1 MQDQD
6 ALIDGLSR
14 SAEPAA
20 AAAVAQLIR
29 TGSDAELAAVNAL
42 AFAAERGLPEEA
54 VIGALLHA
62 ARLGLFEMIWN
73 VVCPS
78 CGGILDANATLKEV
92 RQDAYH
98 CAFCA
103 LDAEPTLDD
112 TVEVSFRVSPRV
124 RRVSVHDPDGLAFWD
139 YHRQVFFG
147 SAVDFPDAAAF
158 AGLAGRALIESAELG
173 AGERIILA
181 LRLSEPAI
189 VLDPVTHATHTIGLD
204 GEPTDERQ
212 ELTLVFSD
220 RRGCATGSVLRPGPV
235 RLTLDNR
242 TAARVLPGVFS
253 AGEALQALIGGR
265 RPFLS
270 AKRLLSIQTFRDLYR
285 TDTLEIDQRLKV
297 TNLTF
302 LFTDLK
308 GSTALYERVGDLVAY
323 DLVRAHFRILNE
335 IVAVRS
341 GAVVKTIGDAVMATF
356 PTPDR
361 ALAAALAMREAM
373 DRFNAERGTDEL
385 ILKIGIHEG
394 PCLAVNS
401 NDRQDYFGQSVNIA
415 ARVQELAGSDAVFA
429 TEPVVRHAGSARL
442 LSTRRVHSER
452 RSLRG
457 VGEGV
462 TVYEIA

>member
-1 MQDQD
+1 MQDTD
-6 ALIDGLSR
+6 ALLDNLNR
-14 SAEPAA
+14 SADPLA
-20 AAAVAQLIR
+20 AAAVGTLIR
-29 TGSDAELAAVNAL
+29 DGGDAELAAVNAL
-42 AFAAERGLPEEA
+42 AFAAVRDLPEEA

-62 ARLGLFEMIWN
+62 SRLGLFEMTWN

-78 CGGILDANATLKEV
+78 CGGILDANATLKGV
-92 RQDAYH
+92 SQDAYH

-103 LDAEPTLDD
+103 LDTEPTLDE

-124 RRVSVHDPDGLAFWD
+124 RRIGAHNPDGLGFWD

-147 SAVDFPDAAAF
+147 SAVDFPGAF
-158 AGLAGRALIESAELG
+158 AELADAALIESAELE

-189 VLDPVTHATHTIGLD
+189 VLDPVTHATHTITLE
-204 GEPTDERQ
+204 GEPTQERQ
-212 ELTLVFSD
+212 DLTLVFSET
-220 RRGCATGSVLRPGPV
+220 RGCATGGTLRPGPV

-253 AGEALQALIGGR
+253 AGEALQTLIGGR

-270 AKRLLSIQTFRDLYR
+270 AKRLLSSQTFRDLYR

-297 TNLTF
+297 LSLTF

-308 GSTALYERVGDLVAY
+308 GSTALYERVGDLTAY
-323 DLVRAHFRILNE
+323 DLVRAHFRILNG
-335 IVAVRS
+335 IVAGQS

-356 PTPDR
+356 PTPDC

-373 DRFNAERGTDEL
+373 ERFNAERGADKL
-385 ILKIGIHEG
+385 LLKIGIHEG

-401 NDRQDYFGQSVNIA
+401 NDRQDYFGQTVNIA
-415 ARVQELAGSDAVFA
+415 ARVQELAGAEAIFA
-429 TEPVVRHAGSARL
+429 TEPVVRHAGSGRL
-442 LSTRRVHSER
+442 LSMRQVRSEQ

-457 VGEGV
+457 IGEHV

>member
-1 MQDQD
+1 MQDTD
-6 ALIDGLSR
+6 ALLDSLIR
-14 SAEPAA
+14 SAEPEA
-20 AAAVAQLIR
+20 AAAVVRLIR
-29 TGSDAELAAVNAL
+29 DGSDAELAAVNPL
-42 AFAAERGLPEEA
+42 AFAAEHRLAEAA
-54 VIGALLHA
+54 VISALLHA
-62 ARLGLFEMIWN
+62 ARLGLFEMTWN
-73 VVCPS
+73 VICPS
-78 CGGILDANATLKEV
+78 CGGILDANATLKGV

-98 CAFCA
+98 CAFCT
-103 LDAEPTLDD
+103 LDTEPTLDD
-112 TVEVSFRVSPRV
+112 TVEVSFRVSSRV
-124 RRVSVHDPDGLAFWD
+124 RRIGAHDPDGLTFWD

-147 SAVDFPDAAAF
+147 SAVNFPDAF
-158 AGLAGRALIESAELG
+158 SELADRALVESAELE

-189 VLDPVTHATHTIGLD
+189 VLDPVTHATHTIELV
-204 GEPTDERQ
+204 GERTDERQ
-212 ELTLVFSD
+212 DLTLVFSD
-220 RRGCATGSVLRPGPV
+220 SRGCATGGALRPGPV

-270 AKRLLSIQTFRDLYR
+270 AKRLLSSQTFRDLYR
-285 TDTLEIDQRLKV
+285 TDTLEIDQRLKIV
-297 TNLTF
+297 SLTF

-335 IVAVRS
+335 IVAGQS

-361 ALAAALAMREAM
+361 ALAAALAMHEAM
-373 DRFNAERGTDEL
+373 NRFNAERGVNEL

-394 PCLAVNS
+394 PCLAVSS
-401 NDRQDYFGQSVNIA
+401 NDRQDYFGQTVNIA
-415 ARVQELAGSDAVFA
+415 ARVQELAGAQAVFA
-429 TEPVVRHAGSARL
+429 TESVVRHVGSSCLLSAR
-442 LSTRRVHSER
+442 RVRSEQ

-457 VGEGV
+457 IGGGV
-462 TVYEIA
+462 TIYEIA